1 VTGDSNQLIAEL
13 KGHEG
18 PVFQIQWSHPRF
30 HNALASCS
38 YDRTAIVWRE
48 QNNQW
53 SEAYRHVHDLSVN
66 SVSWAPH
73 DFGLILAC
81 ASSDGHVSVI
91 SFRGDLSVET
101 STKVLA
107 HAAGVN
113 AVSWAASTSFVGG
126 AAQSVKRFVSGGCDN
141 LVSVFRLSD
150 MGEWRKESS
159 LQGHSDWVRDVS
171 WSANGTIASA
181 SQVAFKKTRKTS
193 SFFSICR
200 IVLWVFGAKTHL
212 PTGIGLWF
220 SLKLC
225 RGACLSAE
233 LERFW
238 LFLVMTILCLCL
250 KKDWLENGQRLAK
263 SKQNNKLIKTNL
275 P

>member
-200 IVLWVFGAKTHL
+200 IVL
-212 PTGIGLWF
+212 
-220 SLKLC
+220 
-225 RGACLSAE
+225 
-233 LERFW
+233 
-238 LFLVMTILCLCL
+238 
-250 KKDWLENGQRLAK
+250 
-263 SKQNNKLIKTNL
+263 
-275 P
+275 